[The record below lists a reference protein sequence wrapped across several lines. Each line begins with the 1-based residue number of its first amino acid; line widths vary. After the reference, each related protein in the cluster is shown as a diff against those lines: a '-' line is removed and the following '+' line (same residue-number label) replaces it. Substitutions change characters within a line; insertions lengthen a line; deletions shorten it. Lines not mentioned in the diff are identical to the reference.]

1 MTTIE
6 DVIDQTTGRSRAVL
20 EYSRTMKSLVE
31 RAKEPDFTAESWAPL
46 AELIDTENFIRIG
59 PFKEV
64 MNWAEYTEF
73 LTDWAKSANWEC
85 SYQRLTEAAE
95 LLLLE
100 LEEYSEIGDFR
111 SVVNTASVYEF
122 NSDDKIRYVAVYLQ
136 MQLPDPAMM
145 PRFETAEDS
154 P

>member
-1 MTTIE
+1 MRVQL
-6 DVIDQTTGRSRAVL
+6 DVDETARAWLAEEGYDPEMGARPMGRVIQEKL
-20 EYSRTMKSLVE
+20 K
-31 RAKEPDFTAESWAPL
+31 KPL
-46 AELIDTENFIRIG
+46 AELIDTENFVRIG

-64 MNWAEYTEF
+64 MNWAEYAEF
-73 LTDWAKSANWEC
+73 LTNWARSSSWDC

-95 LLLLE
+95 LVLLE

-122 NSDDKIRYVAVYLQ
+122 STENKIRYIAVYLQ
-136 MQLPDPAMM
+136 MQLPDPAML
-145 PRFETAEDS
+145 PNFGTAEDT